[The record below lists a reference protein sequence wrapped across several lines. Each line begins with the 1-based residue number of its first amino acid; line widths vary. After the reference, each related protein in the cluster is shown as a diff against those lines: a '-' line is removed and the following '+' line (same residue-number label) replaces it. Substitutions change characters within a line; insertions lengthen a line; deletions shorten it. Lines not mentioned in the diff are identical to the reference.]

1 MNLIK
6 PNPNPNYHFVLVA
19 GALKYGRPA
28 GRKPDSETPQ
38 FQLIKNVWENIED
51 LEDVDLMSDQV
62 LRTKMKSIKNAG
74 LKFMAECPQSYQKK
88 LKM

>member
-6 PNPNPNYHFVLVA
+6 PNPNYHFVLVA

-28 GRKPDSETPQ
+28 GRKPDLETLQ

-62 LRTKMKSIKNAG
+62 LR
-74 LKFMAECPQSYQKK
+74 KK
-88 LKM
+88 LNLSRMRDSSLWRTAGHPTARN